1 MPASRWSG
9 IPPGTSW
16 PDRTGGQGPGV
27 SDVDIARDPMDSH
40 LSPEERARLA
50 RKGEILYGKS
60 CGTSGR
66 GTCAESFAVHQLR
79 LGHVEV
85 ARDLLRFLDGRI
97 AALRREDPDGLL
109 PMTEALAARI
119 SQYLAGE
126 P

>member
-1 MPASRWSG
+1 VG
-9 IPPGTSW
+9 
-16 PDRTGGQGPGV
+16 
-27 SDVDIARDPMDSH
+27 DVDIAMDPMDSH

-79 LGHVEV
+79 LGHIEV
-85 ARDLLRFLDGRI
+85 ARDLLQFLDERI
-97 AALRREDPDGLL
+97 AVLRSDDPDGLL
-109 PMTEALAARI
+109 PMTEVLAARI
-119 SQYLAGE
+119 RRHLGDG

>member
-1 MPASRWSG
+1 M
-9 IPPGTSW
+9 
-16 PDRTGGQGPGV
+16 
-27 SDVDIARDPMDSH
+27 DPMDSH

-60 CGTSGR
+60 CGTGGR

-79 LGHVEV
+79 LGHIEV
-85 ARDLLRFLDGRI
+85 ARDLLQFLDGRI
-97 AALRREDPDGLL
+97 ASLRRDDPAGLL

-119 SQYLAGE
+119 SQYLEGE